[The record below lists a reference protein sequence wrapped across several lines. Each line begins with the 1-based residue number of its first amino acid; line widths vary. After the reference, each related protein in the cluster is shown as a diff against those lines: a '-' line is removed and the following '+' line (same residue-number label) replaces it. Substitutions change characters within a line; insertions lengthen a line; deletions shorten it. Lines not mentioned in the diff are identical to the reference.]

1 MAWPQTSTARKE
13 GKHRAGGSRDR
24 KSQGKPQSCIFSPMF
39 YEGGLKA
46 QLLSP
51 FNTKLHVKKAG
62 TAQERM
68 GAVRGND
75 HPWLQATSLLTVEQA
90 Y

>member
-1 MAWPQTSTARKE
+1 
-13 GKHRAGGSRDR
+13 
-24 KSQGKPQSCIFSPMF
+24 MF

-75 HPWLQATSLLTVEQA
+75 RPWLQATSLLTVEQA